1 LKGAL
6 LRRNYKKAGE
16 SLFSFFFHLLSYFLT
31 FTANNDT
38 LKAASNMMDFKQ
50 YVMAISEKFFPLDQH
65 TTSNAEEDS
74 RSLLD

>member
-1 LKGAL
+1 
-6 LRRNYKKAGE
+6 
-16 SLFSFFFHLLSYFLT
+16 
-31 FTANNDT
+31 
-38 LKAASNMMDFKQ
+38 MMDFKQ